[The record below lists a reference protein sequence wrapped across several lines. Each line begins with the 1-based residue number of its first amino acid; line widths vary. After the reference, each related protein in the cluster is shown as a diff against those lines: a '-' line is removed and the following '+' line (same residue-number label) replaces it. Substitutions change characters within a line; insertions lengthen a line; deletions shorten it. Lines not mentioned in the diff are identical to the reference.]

1 MSDLHTI
8 LSWLEYQ
15 DYWGNSASSWLKGLL
30 VALAVAIGLRVI
42 LALLA
47 RHASRLVE
55 RGARDW
61 ARAIEKLVQRTKG
74 WFLLTVAIYCG
85 IYVFF
90 MPGPKSV
97 PAVVDWIGVIAL
109 WCQAA
114 LWANA
119 MLSFMV
125 AHYAQKNKGVDAAG
139 VTMVSTLGSLGKAAV
154 WVVAVLMAL
163 VSMKIE
169 ITPLIAGLG
178 IGGIAVALA
187 AQNILADLFASVSI
201 ILDKPF
207 VLGDFIIVDDKMGSV
222 EHIGLK
228 TTHLRSLSG
237 EQLIFSNTDLLKSRI
252 HNYKRMSERRI
263 VFSIGVTY
271 DTPYEKVEAIST
283 MLREIIQSQQSTRFD
298 RAHFARYGD
307 SALNYEV
314 VYYVLAADYGTFMD
328 VQQAVNL
335 AIYRR
340 FAEEKIEFAFPTQT
354 IYLHK

>member
-1 MSDLHTI
+1 MPDLHPI
-8 LSWLEYQ
+8 LNWLHYQ
-15 DYWGNSASSWLKGLL
+15 DAWKNSIQHWL
-30 VALAVAIGLRVI
+30 VALLVVLSIAIVLRVI
-42 LALLA
+42 QALIA

-55 RGARDW
+55 RGTRDW
-61 ARAIEKLVQRTKG
+61 SRAVEKVVHRTKS
-74 WFLLTVAIYCG
+74 WFLLIVALYCG
-85 IYVFF
+85 SR
-90 MPGPKSV
+90 MLSLPEAAL
-97 PAVVDWIGVIAL
+97 AVVNWISVIAL
-109 WCQAA
+109 WSQAA
-114 LWANA
+114 LWTNA
-119 MLSFMV
+119 LIGFLV
-125 AHYAQKNKGVDAAG
+125 ARYAEKNREVDAG
-139 VTMVSTLGSLGKAAV
+139 SVTMLSTLGSIGKAAV
-154 WVVAVLMAL
+154 WGAAALLVAV
-163 VSMKIE
+163 SMDVK

-252 HNYKRMSERRI
+252 HNYKRMNQRRI

-271 DTPYEKVEAIST
+271 DTPYEKVEAVPT
-283 MLREIIQSQQSTRFD
+283 MLREIIQSQGTTRFD

-307 SALNYEV
+307 SALIFEI
-314 VYYVLAADYGTFMD
+314 VYYVLAADYNTFMD
-328 VQQAVNL
+328 VQQGVNL

-340 FAEEKIEFAFPTQT
+340 FTEEKIEFAFPTQT
-354 IYLHK
+354 IYLQQ